1 MSPTIMAAVALLY
14 VAALVYLGFRAY
26 KNTHSTTD
34 YLLAGRNAHPFV
46 MALSYGSTFI
56 STSAIVG
63 FGGVAAIFGMGMMWL
78 TFLNIFVGIFIA
90 FVVFGR
96 RTRLMGHHVQ
106 AHTFPE
112 LLGRRFD
119 SRFIQAFSG
128 GVILIFMPLYASAV
142 LIGCARYIETS
153 LQIDFQLSLILLSVV
168 MGLYVVVGGLKG
180 VMYTDA
186 LQAVLMFG
194 GMVILLAFTYGKLG
208 GIIPSHQALTDLP
221 KRIDQEYQQALPE
234 VQKIAPAGMGE
245 AETLGWLQARLDEL
259 KLVKTMDDSKKAEFM
274 AAHPDAGKVGAL
286 VKQYPQVVNK
296 VAVTG
301 VAKAGF
307 RGWTRF
313 PTPGTNFFYVLFTSI
328 IMGVGIGVLA
338 QPQLAVR
345 FMTVKSQREINR
357 AVPVGGIFILAM
369 IGVAYICGP
378 LSNVWFMMKEHGGVI
393 SVVKAG
399 GNPDVIIP
407 LFINDALPAWFG
419 PVFML
424 TLLSAAMSTLSSQLH
439 VIGTSVGR
447 DVYEKGIL
455 GVKEHPRAVLIT
467 RLGVFLAIIATF
479 IISVVLPE
487 GIIAAA
493 TAIFFGLCAAAFLP
507 MYVGAL
513 FWKRMTKAGAVAS
526 LLAGFGVSF
535 FWLMFIQNV
544 KGKLPALL
552 ANSLLGVPTI
562 LPDPIF
568 GIHWNWVEAIMVAL
582 PVSTAVAIIV
592 SLLTK
597 PESPDHVRW
606 CFEGI
611 RKGAPTRSR

>member
-1 MSPTIMAAVALLY
+1 MNPSIMAIVALAY

-26 KNTHSTTD
+26 RNTHSTTD

-128 GVILIFMPLYASAV
+128 GVILVFMPLYAAAV
-142 LIGCARYIETS
+142 LIGCARYIETA
-153 LQIDFQLSLILLSVV
+153 LQMNFQLALILLSIV

-186 LQAVLMFG
+186 LQAILMFG

-208 GIIPSHQALTDLP
+208 GVLPSHRALSELP
-221 KRIDQEYQQALPE
+221 ARIDQEYQQVLPE
-234 VQKIAPAGMGE
+234 VKAIAPAGMGE
-245 AETLGWLQARLDEL
+245 AEILGWLQARLDEL
-259 KLVKTMDDSKKAEFM
+259 KLTKTMKDDEKKEFM
-274 AAHPDAGKVGAL
+274 AAHPDAAKVGGL
-286 VKQYPQVVNK
+286 VKQHPEVVNK
-296 VAVTG
+296 VAVVG
-301 VAKAGF
+301 VAKGGF

-313 PTPGTNFFYVLFTSI
+313 PTPGSNFFYVLFTSI

-357 AVPVGGIFILAM
+357 GVPVGGVFILAM

-399 GNPDVIIP
+399 GNADVIIP
-407 LFINDALPAWFG
+407 MFINEALPAWFG
-419 PVFML
+419 PIFML

-467 RLGVFLAIIATF
+467 RAGVFLAIIATF
-479 IISVVLPE
+479 LISVTLPE

-493 TAIFFGLCAAAFLP
+493 TAVFFGLCAAAFLP

-513 FWKRMTKAGAVAS
+513 FWKRMTKAGAIAS
-526 LLAGFGVSF
+526 LVSGFAISF

-544 KGKLPALL
+544 KGKLPAVL
-552 ANSLLGVPTI
+552 ANALLGVPTL
-562 LPDPIF
+562 LPSPVF

-582 PVSTAVAIIV
+582 PISTLVAVGV

-597 PESPDHVRW
+597 PESPEHVRW
-606 CFEGI
+606 CFDGI
-611 RKGAPTRSR
+611 EKQTPVAK